1 MVNLLIQIM
10 MIIKSG
16 QVRYLGCSNYPA
28 WLLARSIGRS
38 ETLNLARFESVQPRY
53 NLLFRQ
59 MERELFPLC
68 EHDRIGVIPYNP
80 LAGGLLTGQH
90 ERSTPRAGSRFAL
103 ESEQGERYR
112 ERYWRDEFH
121 DTVEKIKPIAE
132 NEGISMA
139 QLAVAWVL
147 SKPFVT
153 APIVGATN
161 PTQLDDAIAAVAKP
175 LSEEAVTQLNEL
187 THKYRAGDDER

>member
-1 MVNLLIQIM
+1 
-10 MIIKSG
+10 
-16 QVRYLGCSNYPA
+16 
-28 WLLARSIGRS
+28 
-38 ETLNLARFESVQPRY
+38 
-53 NLLFRQ
+53 

-121 DTVEKIKPIAE
+121 DTVEQIKPIAE

-153 APIVGATN
+153 SPIVGATN
-161 PTQLDDAIAAVAKP
+161 PTQLDDAIAAVSKP
-175 LSEEAVTQLNEL
+175 LSEEAITQLNEL